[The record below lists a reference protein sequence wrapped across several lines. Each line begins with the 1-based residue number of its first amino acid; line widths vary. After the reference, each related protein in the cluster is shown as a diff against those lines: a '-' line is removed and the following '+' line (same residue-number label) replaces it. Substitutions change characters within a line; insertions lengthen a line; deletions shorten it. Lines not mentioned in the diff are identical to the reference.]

1 MENKKSLKSI
11 IEAVEAFHAK
21 NGFDIRTKN
30 IQTLL
35 YRQNLLIEELGE
47 ISQFITKGKGNL
59 GEEHADLFILLIGN
73 CITMDIDIESEVL
86 KKLEKINQRT
96 GKQIAG
102 QIRVSD
108 WDLNKT

>member
-1 MENKKSLKSI
+1 MENKISLNQI

-47 ISQFITKGKGNL
+47 ISQCMNRP
-59 GEEHADLFILLIGN
+59 EIG
-73 CITMDIDIESEVL
+73 
-86 KKLEKINQRT
+86 
-96 GKQIAG
+96 
-102 QIRVSD
+102 
-108 WDLNKT
+108 